1 MDMTSELKNIKNFLS
16 VLGSRLYV
24 YDLLR
29 YFFQRPPDKQ
39 FLLTLIE
46 DSNFLGLT
54 KISSGARLIDECI
67 QSIANDASSYQ
78 MDSLNTEYNRIFV
91 GPDPFPAPLWES
103 VYLSDEHLMF
113 GEETM
118 SVREFYSRFELS
130 YINKANQPDDFLGV
144 ELEFL
149 SFLIKETL
157 SNLEK
162 GNLER
167 VGYLLDGQSEFLTEH
182 FLKWAP
188 QSMEILMNNSTSSLY
203 QGVAL
208 LIIEYFP
215 CELDLIN
222 TMKESIA
229 K

>member
-1 MDMTSELKNIKNFLS
+1 MDMTDELINIENLLS
-16 VLGSRLYV
+16 VLRSRLYV

-39 FLLTLIE
+39 FLLALIK

-54 KISSGARLIDECI
+54 KISSGARLIAECI
-67 QSIANDASSYQ
+67 PFIANDASSFQ
-78 MDSLNTEYNRIFV
+78 MDSLNKEYNRIFV

-113 GEETM
+113 GEETIR
-118 SVREFYSRFELS
+118 VREFYSRFGLS
-130 YINKANQPDDFLGV
+130 YVNKANQPDDFLGV

-215 CELDLIN
+215 RELDLIN
-222 TMKESIA
+222 TLKESIA